1 MALNSFRIEGLAAL
15 ESVLISHGSVTMHS
29 EDFDASCLILLDLLS
44 SDFMWFY
51 LSDIICVSVRES
63 NFIFNVFVIT
73 RFYTPHDQ
81 GVVIAGVTP
90 AICKCTESSNSGT
103 QVHQYL

>member
-44 SDFMWFY
+44 S
-51 LSDIICVSVRES
+51 CVNLFDARYGL
-63 NFIFNVFVIT
+63 VIVL
-73 RFYTPHDQ
+73 RSE
-81 GVVIAGVTP
+81 I
-90 AICKCTESSNSGT
+90 S
-103 QVHQYL
+103 